1 MFKWLLFWKQ
11 EKRLELLTAEADA
24 NPNDAAKESALLAE
38 LNKHSPEL
46 VIKRFEERTHAV
58 DSRGVAEY
66 LRALVV
72 TNAIAEYV
80 PDEDSGKPSTLPLL
94 VGTCSTAAF
103 YVDAL
108 VVQLALL

>member
-1 MFKWLLFWKQ
+1 M
-11 EKRLELLTAEADA
+11 LT
-24 NPNDAAKESALLAE
+24 SS
-38 LNKHSPEL
+38 SPEL

-94 VGTCSTAAF
+94 VGTCSTVAF
-103 YVDAL
+103 YVNAL
-108 VVQLALL
+108 VV